1 MNIFFC
7 YHLNKFSGWG
17 TLSLNYI
24 SAFKK
29 NNVIVFC
36 NKANSQL
43 KFKQYE
49 VLRDPL
55 KYLKNPF
62 LIFIDSFKLIKII
75 KEIKNNSKK
84 KISAHILVEPYVLF
98 LIILNKFFKRKIF
111 YCIGTYSNI
120 LTSSLKFRVI
130 FRIISSLLTH
140 LIFLS
145 SYSKKMIINKI
156 HVRKSCRILVL
167 NPIIKLT
174 TAITVKKKNKNK
186 NFNIVSVGA
195 IKERK
200 GYHHLIE
207 VMNIL
212 INKYKLSIILNI
224 IGEVNE
230 RLYFENLKNKITN
243 YKLEK
248 NIFFTGK
255 ISDKRLDGFYKN
267 CDVFALLSNQ
277 TGHHFEAFGIV
288 YLEALAKGKQI
299 IISKDSGGA
308 DIKKIDKR
316 IFVEKPNSYMKISNF
331 IKKIYNNKIIITP
344 RENIL
349 IYKKSYENSVNIFN
363 KFKNSF
369 L

>member
-7 YHLNKFSGWG
+7 YHLNKYSGWG
-17 TLSLNYI
+17 TLSSNYI
-24 SAFKK
+24 SMFEK
-29 NNVIVFC
+29 NNAIILC
-36 NKANSQL
+36 NKANLQL

-49 VLRDPL
+49 VLKDPL

-62 LIFIDSFKLIKII
+62 LVLIDSFKLIKII

-84 KISAHILVEPYVLF
+84 EISAHILVEPYVLF
-98 LIILNKFFKRKIF
+98 LIILNIFFKKKIF

-120 LTSSLKFRVI
+120 LTSSLKFKII
-130 FRIISSLLTH
+130 FRIISSYFTH

-145 SYSKKMIINKI
+145 SYSKKIIINKI
-156 HVRKSCRILVL
+156 YVKKSCKILVL

-174 TAITVKKKNKNK
+174 TAVNSKKKN
-186 NFNIVSVGA
+186 NFNIISVGA

-200 GYHHLIE
+200 GYHHLVE
-207 VMNIL
+207 VMDIL
-212 INKYKLSIILNI
+212 INKFKLLIVLNI

-230 RLYFENLKNKITN
+230 GLYFENLKNKIKN
-243 YKLEK
+243 YKLEN

-255 ISDKRLDGFYKN
+255 ISNHKLDSFYKN
-267 CDVFALLSNQ
+267 CDVLALLSNR
-277 TGHHFEAFGIV
+277 TGHHFEAYGIV
-288 YLEALAKGKQI
+288 YLEALAKGKQV
-299 IISKDSGGA
+299 IISKDSGGI

-316 IFVEKPNSYMKISNF
+316 IFVEKPNSYMRISNF
-331 IKKIYNNKIIITP
+331 IKNIYNGKTIITP
-344 RENIL
+344 KENIQ
-349 IYKKSYENSVNIFN
+349 IYKKSYEKSVKNFN